1 MKNKFLLL
9 SIAAIGAISIFSCK
23 DEEETK
29 TSTPSVVGTW
39 EMSKLGVKVYFA
51 GVKFADTTILPE
63 AGTSSMAVIKED
75 KSIMLIDKDGSG
87 SDTTFG
93 TYNIT
98 GTKMVLN
105 LIDPTDGPYTK
116 EYENLSY
123 NATEMTFTGYEPN
136 KTDLNRTEITPTFK
150 RK

>member
-9 SIAAIGAISIFSCK
+9 SIATISAMSIFSCK
-23 DEEETK
+23 DEEEAK

-39 EMSKLGVKVYFA
+39 EMSKLNVKLYV
-51 GVKFADTTILPE
+51 GGMKFVDTTVMQD
-63 AGTSSMAVIKED
+63 AGASSIAVIKED
-75 KSIMLIDKDGSG
+75 KTIMQIEKDVTG
-87 SDTTFG
+87 SDTIFG
-93 TYNIT
+93 TYSIT
-98 GTKMVLN
+98 GTKFILN
-105 LIDPTDGPYTK
+105 LVDPKDGPYTE

-123 NATEMTFTGYEPN
+123 NATELTFTMYDPN